1 MGRQLLSGG
10 CSEREPL
17 AVGDRAGTEFHRA
30 VEVETTPNSGEE
42 LNVRNCG
49 PWSLE
54 DSRRL
59 LRISASLALSS
70 VTLPTDDNGRV

>member
-1 MGRQLLSGG
+1 M
-10 CSEREPL
+10 
-17 AVGDRAGTEFHRA
+17 AVDDWAGTEFHRV
-30 VEVETTPNSGEE
+30 VEVETTPNRGEE

-59 LRISASLALSS
+59 LRISVSLALSS
-70 VTLPTDDNGRV
+70 VTVPTVNN

>member
-1 MGRQLLSGG
+1 MRGG

-17 AVGDRAGTEFHRA
+17 AVGDWAGTEFPRA
-30 VEVETTPNSGEE
+30 VEVEMTPNSGEE

-59 LRISASLALSS
+59 LRISARLALSS
-70 VTLPTDDNGRV
+70 VTLPTVSN

>member
-1 MGRQLLSGG
+1 MG
-10 CSEREPL
+10 
-17 AVGDRAGTEFHRA
+17 DWAGTEFPSA
-30 VEVETTPNSGEE
+30 VEVEMTPNSGEE

-70 VTLPTDDNGRV
+70 VTLTTVNN

>member
-1 MGRQLLSGG
+1 MGRQLLCGS

-17 AVGDRAGTEFHRA
+17 AVGDWAGTEFHRV
-30 VEVETTPNSGEE
+30 VEVEMTPNSGEE
-42 LNVRNCG
+42 LNVKNCG

-70 VTLPTDDNGRV
+70 VTLPTVNN